1 MEHYQRKAG
10 IFLDIYDILII
21 GGGPAG
27 LSAGLY
33 CGRAGLKALLLE
45 GTAPGGQLLLADR
58 IGNYPGLTGEPG
70 GPELA
75 GRMLQMA
82 QEAGVT
88 VLTAQAE
95 EFSLRGD
102 TKEVRAGGQSFFG
115 KALIL
120 ACGAAPRKLNIPGE
134 AALTGRGVSWCALC
148 DGFFFR
154 NKTVCVIGGG
164 SSAVS
169 EALYLAPLC
178 RTVWLIHRG
187 TALRA
192 EKALCRRIEES
203 PNLRFLPDTIVTE
216 ILGTTEVTGLR
227 LKSGGEPDR
236 VLPCQGVFV
245 AIGRVPASEG
255 VRNQLDTDAGGYILT
270 DGNMATSLPGV
281 FAAGDIRHKPLRQV
295 VTAAADGA
303 VAAGSCEAFLRQRTD
318 P

>member
-1 MEHYQRKAG
+1 ME
-10 IFLDIYDILII
+10 IYDVLII
-21 GGGPAG
+21 GGGPEG

-45 GTAPGGQLLLADR
+45 GAAPGGQLLLADR
-58 IGNYPGLTGEPG
+58 IGNYPGLSGEPG

-75 GRMLQMA
+75 SRMLQMA
-82 QEAGVT
+82 QDAGVA

-102 TKEVRAGGQSFFG
+102 TKEVRAGGQAFFG
-115 KALIL
+115 KTLIL
-120 ACGAAPRKLNIPGE
+120 ACGATPRKLNIPGE

-178 RTVWLIHRG
+178 QTVWLIHRG
-187 TALRA
+187 AALRA
-192 EKALCRRIEES
+192 ENALRRRMEEA
-203 PNLRFLPDTIVTE
+203 PNLHFLPDTIVTE
-216 ILGTTEVTGLR
+216 ILGATEVTGVQ
-227 LKSGGEPDR
+227 LKSGEEADR

-255 VRNQLDTDAGGYILT
+255 VRHQLDTDAGGYLLT

-281 FAAGDIRHKPLRQV
+281 FAAGDIRHKPMRQV

-303 VAAGSCEAFLRQRTD
+303 VAAGSCEAYLRRGKVKFFTGS
-318 P
+318 

>member
-1 MEHYQRKAG
+1 M
-10 IFLDIYDILII
+10 DIYDVLII

-33 CGRAGLKALLLE
+33 CGRAGLKTLLLE

-58 IGNYPGLTGEPG
+58 IGNYPGLSGEPG

-75 GRMLQMA
+75 SRMLQMA
-82 QEAGVT
+82 QDAGVT
-88 VLTAQAE
+88 VLHAQVDH
-95 EFSLRGD
+95 FFLRGA
-102 TKEVRAGGQSFFG
+102 TKEVRASGQSFFG
-115 KALIL
+115 KTLIL

-178 RTVWLIHRG
+178 QTVWLIHRSA
-187 TALRA
+187 ALRA
-192 EKALCRRIEES
+192 ENALRRRMEEA
-203 PNLRFLPDTIVTE
+203 PNLHFLPDTIVTE
-216 ILGTTEVTGLR
+216 ILGATEVTGVR
-227 LKSGGEPDR
+227 LKSGEEADR

-255 VRNQLDTDAGGYILT
+255 VRHQLDTDAGGYLLT

-281 FAAGDIRHKPLRQV
+281 FAAGDIRHKPMRQV

-303 VAAGSCEAFLRQRTD
+303 VAAGSCEAYLRRGKVKFFTGS
-318 P
+318 

>member
-1 MEHYQRKAG
+1 ME
-10 IFLDIYDILII
+10 IYDVLII

-58 IGNYPGLTGEPG
+58 IGNYPGLSGEPG

-75 GRMLQMA
+75 SRMLQMA
-82 QEAGVT
+82 QDAGVA

-102 TKEVRAGGQSFFG
+102 TKEVRAGGQAFFG
-115 KALIL
+115 KTLIL
-120 ACGAAPRKLNIPGE
+120 ACGATPRKLNIPGE

-178 RTVWLIHRG
+178 QTVWLIHRG
-187 TALRA
+187 AALRA
-192 EKALCRRIEES
+192 ENALRRRMEEA
-203 PNLRFLPDTIVTE
+203 PNLHFLPDTIVTE
-216 ILGTTEVTGLR
+216 ILGATEVTGVR
-227 LKSGGEPDR
+227 LKSGEEADR
-236 VLPCQGVFV
+236 VLPFQGVFV

-255 VRNQLDTDAGGYILT
+255 VRHQLDTDAGGYLLT

-281 FAAGDIRHKPLRQV
+281 FAAGDIRHKPMRQV

-303 VAAGSCEAFLRQRTD
+303 VAAGSCEAYLRRGKVKFFTGS
-318 P
+318 

>member
-1 MEHYQRKAG
+1 M
-10 IFLDIYDILII
+10 DIYDVLII

-45 GTAPGGQLLLADR
+45 GAAPGGQLLLADR
-58 IGNYPGLTGEPG
+58 IGNYPGLSGEPG

-75 GRMLQMA
+75 SRMLQMA
-82 QEAGVT
+82 QDAGVA

-102 TKEVRAGGQSFFG
+102 TKEVRAGGQAFFG
-115 KALIL
+115 KTLIL
-120 ACGAAPRKLNIPGE
+120 ACGATPRKLNIPGE

-169 EALYLAPLC
+169 EALHLAPLC
-178 RTVWLIHRG
+178 QTVWLIHRG
-187 TALRA
+187 AALRA
-192 EKALCRRIEES
+192 ENALRRRMEEA
-203 PNLRFLPDTIVTE
+203 PNLHFLPDTIVTE
-216 ILGTTEVTGLR
+216 ILGATEVTGVR
-227 LKSGGEPDR
+227 LKSGEEADR
-236 VLPCQGVFV
+236 VLPFQGVFV

-255 VRNQLDTDAGGYILT
+255 VRHQLDTDAGGYLLT

-281 FAAGDIRHKPLRQV
+281 FAAGDIRHKPMRQV

>member
-1 MEHYQRKAG
+1 ME
-10 IFLDIYDILII
+10 IYDVLII

-45 GTAPGGQLLLADR
+45 GAAPGGQLLLADR
-58 IGNYPGLTGEPG
+58 IGNYPGLSGEPG

-75 GRMLQMA
+75 SRMLQMA
-82 QEAGVT
+82 QDAGVT
-88 VLTAQAE
+88 VLHAQVDH
-95 EFSLRGD
+95 FFLRGA
-102 TKEVRAGGQSFFG
+102 TKEVRASGQSFFG
-115 KALIL
+115 KTLIL

-178 RTVWLIHRG
+178 QTVWLIHRG
-187 TALRA
+187 AALRA
-192 EKALCRRIEES
+192 ENALRRRMEEA
-203 PNLRFLPDTIVTE
+203 PNLHFLPDTIVTE
-216 ILGTTEVTGLR
+216 ILGATEVTGVR
-227 LKSGGEPDR
+227 LKSGEEADR

-255 VRNQLDTDAGGYILT
+255 VRHQLDTDAGGYLLT

-281 FAAGDIRHKPLRQV
+281 FAAGDIRHKPMRQV

-303 VAAGSCEAFLRQRTD
+303 VAAGSCEAYLRRGKVKFFTGS
-318 P
+318 

>member
-1 MEHYQRKAG
+1 ME
-10 IFLDIYDILII
+10 IYDVLII

-45 GTAPGGQLLLADR
+45 GAAPGGQLLLADR
-58 IGNYPGLTGEPG
+58 IGNYPGLSGEPG

-75 GRMLQMA
+75 SRMLQMA
-82 QEAGVT
+82 QDAGVA

-102 TKEVRAGGQSFFG
+102 TKEVRAGGQAFFG
-115 KALIL
+115 KTLIL
-120 ACGAAPRKLNIPGE
+120 ACGATPRKLNIPGE

-187 TALRA
+187 AALRA
-192 EKALCRRIEES
+192 ENALRRRMEEA
-203 PNLRFLPDTIVTE
+203 PNLHFLPDTIVTE
-216 ILGTTEVTGLR
+216 ILGATEVTGVR
-227 LKSGGEPDR
+227 LKSGEEADR
-236 VLPCQGVFV
+236 VLPFQGVFV

-255 VRNQLDTDAGGYILT
+255 VRHQLDTDAGGYLLT

-281 FAAGDIRHKPLRQV
+281 FAAGDIRHKPMRQV

-303 VAAGSCEAFLRQRTD
+303 VAAGSCEAYLRRGKVKFFTGS
-318 P
+318 

>member
-1 MEHYQRKAG
+1 ME
-10 IFLDIYDILII
+10 IYDVLII

-33 CGRAGLKALLLE
+33 CGRAGLKTLLLE
-45 GTAPGGQLLLADR
+45 GAAPGGQLLLADR
-58 IGNYPGLTGEPG
+58 IGNYPGLSGEPG

-75 GRMLQMA
+75 SRMLQMA
-82 QEAGVT
+82 QDAGVA

-102 TKEVRAGGQSFFG
+102 TKEVRASGQSFFG
-115 KALIL
+115 KTLIL

-178 RTVWLIHRG
+178 QTVWLIHRSA
-187 TALRA
+187 ALRA
-192 EKALCRRIEES
+192 ENALRRRMEEA
-203 PNLRFLPDTIVTE
+203 PNLHFLPDTIVTE
-216 ILGTTEVTGLR
+216 ILGATEVTGVR
-227 LKSGGEPDR
+227 LKSGEEADR

-255 VRNQLDTDAGGYILT
+255 VRHQLDTDAGGYLLT

-281 FAAGDIRHKPLRQV
+281 FAAGDIRHKPMRQV

-303 VAAGSCEAFLRQRTD
+303 VAAGSCEAYLRRGKVKFFTGS
-318 P
+318 

>member
-1 MEHYQRKAG
+1 ME
-10 IFLDIYDILII
+10 IYDVLII

-45 GTAPGGQLLLADR
+45 GATPGGQLLLADR
-58 IGNYPGLTGEPG
+58 IGNYPGLSGEPG

-75 GRMLQMA
+75 SRMLQMA
-82 QEAGVT
+82 QDAGVA

-102 TKEVRAGGQSFFG
+102 TKEVRAGGQAFFG
-115 KALIL
+115 KTLIL
-120 ACGAAPRKLNIPGE
+120 ACGATPRKLNIPGE

-178 RTVWLIHRG
+178 QTVWLIHRG
-187 TALRA
+187 AALRA
-192 EKALCRRIEES
+192 ENALRRRMEEA
-203 PNLRFLPDTIVTE
+203 PNLHFLPDTIVTE
-216 ILGTTEVTGLR
+216 ILGATEVTGVR
-227 LKSGGEPDR
+227 LKSGEEADR

-255 VRNQLDTDAGGYILT
+255 VRHQLDTDAGGYLLT

-281 FAAGDIRHKPLRQV
+281 FAAGDIRHKPMRQV

-303 VAAGSCEAFLRQRTD
+303 VAAGSCEAYLRRGKVKFFTGS
-318 P
+318 

>member
-1 MEHYQRKAG
+1 ME
-10 IFLDIYDILII
+10 IYDVLII

-45 GTAPGGQLLLADR
+45 GAAPGGQLLLADR
-58 IGNYPGLTGEPG
+58 IGNYPGLSGEPG

-75 GRMLQMA
+75 SRMLQMA
-82 QEAGVT
+82 QDAGVT
-88 VLTAQAE
+88 VLHAQVDH
-95 EFSLRGD
+95 FFLRGD

-115 KALIL
+115 KTLIL

-192 EKALCRRIEES
+192 EKAVSLTLEVRASNKPAKALYAALGFASVGRRPRYYS
-203 PNLRFLPDTIVTE
+203 RPTE
-216 ILGTTEVTGLR
+216 
-227 LKSGGEPDR
+227 
-236 VLPCQGVFV
+236 
-245 AIGRVPASEG
+245 
-255 VRNQLDTDAGGYILT
+255 DAELFRKEL
-270 DGNMATSLPGV
+270 NP
-281 FAAGDIRHKPLRQV
+281 
-295 VTAAADGA
+295 
-303 VAAGSCEAFLRQRTD
+303 
-318 P
+318 

>member
-1 MEHYQRKAG
+1 ME
-10 IFLDIYDILII
+10 IYDVLII

-45 GTAPGGQLLLADR
+45 GAAPGGQLLLADR
-58 IGNYPGLTGEPG
+58 IGNYPGLSGEPG

-75 GRMLQMA
+75 SRMLQMA
-82 QEAGVT
+82 QDAGVA

-102 TKEVRAGGQSFFG
+102 TKEVRAGGQAFFG
-115 KALIL
+115 KTLIL

-187 TALRA
+187 AALRA
-192 EKALCRRIEES
+192 ENALRRRMEEA
-203 PNLRFLPDTIVTE
+203 PNLHFLPDTIVTE
-216 ILGTTEVTGLR
+216 ILGATEVTGVR
-227 LKSGGEPDR
+227 LKSGEEADR

-255 VRNQLDTDAGGYILT
+255 VRHQLDTDAGGYLLT

-281 FAAGDIRHKPLRQV
+281 FAAGDIRHKPMRQV

-303 VAAGSCEAFLRQRTD
+303 VAAGSCEAYLRRGKGS
-318 P
+318 

>member
-1 MEHYQRKAG
+1 ME
-10 IFLDIYDILII
+10 IYDVLII

-45 GTAPGGQLLLADR
+45 GAAPGGQLLLADR
-58 IGNYPGLTGEPG
+58 IGNYPGLSGEPG

-75 GRMLQMA
+75 SRMLQMA
-82 QEAGVT
+82 QDAGVA

-102 TKEVRAGGQSFFG
+102 TKEVRAGGQAFFG
-115 KALIL
+115 KTLIL
-120 ACGAAPRKLNIPGE
+120 ACGATPRKLNIPGE

-178 RTVWLIHRG
+178 QTVWLIHRG
-187 TALRA
+187 AALRA
-192 EKALCRRIEES
+192 ENALRRRMEEA
-203 PNLRFLPDTIVTE
+203 PNLHFLPDTIVTE
-216 ILGTTEVTGLR
+216 ILGATEVTGVR
-227 LKSGGEPDR
+227 LKSGEEADR
-236 VLPCQGVFV
+236 VLPFQGVFV

-255 VRNQLDTDAGGYILT
+255 VRHQLDTDAGGYLLT

-281 FAAGDIRHKPLRQV
+281 FAAGDIRHKPMRQV

-303 VAAGSCEAFLRQRTD
+303 VAAGSCEAYLRRGKVKFFTGS
-318 P
+318 

>member
-1 MEHYQRKAG
+1 ME
-10 IFLDIYDILII
+10 IYDVLII

-45 GTAPGGQLLLADR
+45 GAAPGGQLLLADR
-58 IGNYPGLTGEPG
+58 IGNYPGLSGEPG

-75 GRMLQMA
+75 SRMLQMA
-82 QEAGVT
+82 QDAGVA

-102 TKEVRAGGQSFFG
+102 TKEVRAGGQAFFG
-115 KALIL
+115 KTLIL
-120 ACGAAPRKLNIPGE
+120 ACGATPRKLNIPGE

-178 RTVWLIHRG
+178 QTVWLIHRG
-187 TALRA
+187 AALRA
-192 EKALCRRIEES
+192 ENALRRRMEEA
-203 PNLRFLPDTIVTE
+203 PNLHFLPDTIVTE
-216 ILGTTEVTGLR
+216 ILGATEVTGVR
-227 LKSGGEPDR
+227 LKSGEAADR

-255 VRNQLDTDAGGYILT
+255 VRHQLDTDAGGYLLT

-281 FAAGDIRHKPLRQV
+281 FAAGDIRHKPMRQV

-303 VAAGSCEAFLRQRTD
+303 VAAGSCEAYLRRGKVKFFTGS
-318 P
+318 

>member
-1 MEHYQRKAG
+1 ME
-10 IFLDIYDILII
+10 IYDVLII

-45 GTAPGGQLLLADR
+45 GAAPGGQLLLADR
-58 IGNYPGLTGEPG
+58 IGNYPGLSGEPG

-75 GRMLQMA
+75 SRMLQMA
-82 QEAGVT
+82 QDAGVA
-88 VLTAQAE
+88 VLHAQVDH
-95 EFSLRGD
+95 FFLRGA
-102 TKEVRAGGQSFFG
+102 TKEVRASGQSFFG
-115 KALIL
+115 KTLIL
-120 ACGAAPRKLNIPGE
+120 ACGATPRKLNIPGE

-178 RTVWLIHRG
+178 QTVWLIHRG
-187 TALRA
+187 AALRA
-192 EKALCRRIEES
+192 ENALRRRMEEA
-203 PNLRFLPDTIVTE
+203 PNLHFLPDTIVTE
-216 ILGTTEVTGLR
+216 ILGATEVTGVR
-227 LKSGGEPDR
+227 LKSGEEADR

-255 VRNQLDTDAGGYILT
+255 VRHQLDTDAGGYLLT

-281 FAAGDIRHKPLRQV
+281 FAAGDIRHKPMRQV

-303 VAAGSCEAFLRQRTD
+303 VAAGSCEAYLRRGKVKFFTGS
-318 P
+318 

>member
-1 MEHYQRKAG
+1 ME
-10 IFLDIYDILII
+10 IYDVLII

-45 GTAPGGQLLLADR
+45 GAAPGGQLLLADR
-58 IGNYPGLTGEPG
+58 IGNYPGLSGEPG

-75 GRMLQMA
+75 SRMLQMA
-82 QEAGVT
+82 QDAGVA
-88 VLTAQAE
+88 VLTAQVE
-95 EFSLRGD
+95 EFSLRGA

-115 KALIL
+115 KTLIL

-169 EALYLAPLC
+169 EALHLAPLC
-178 RTVWLIHRG
+178 QTVWLIHRG
-187 TALRA
+187 AALRA
-192 EKALCRRIEES
+192 ENALRRRMEEA
-203 PNLRFLPDTIVTE
+203 PNLHFLPDTIVTE
-216 ILGTTEVTGLR
+216 ILGATEVTGVR
-227 LKSGGEPDR
+227 LKSGEEADR

-255 VRNQLDTDAGGYILT
+255 VRHQLDTDAGGYLLT

-281 FAAGDIRHKPLRQV
+281 FAAGDIRHKPMRQV

-303 VAAGSCEAFLRQRTD
+303 VAAGSCEAFLRQKTD

>member
-1 MEHYQRKAG
+1 ME
-10 IFLDIYDILII
+10 IYDVLII

-45 GTAPGGQLLLADR
+45 GAAPGGQLLLADR
-58 IGNYPGLTGEPG
+58 IGNYPGLSGEPG

-75 GRMLQMA
+75 SRMLQMA
-82 QEAGVT
+82 QDAGVT
-88 VLTAQAE
+88 VLHAQVDH
-95 EFSLRGD
+95 FFLRGA
-102 TKEVRAGGQSFFG
+102 TKEVRASSQSFFG
-115 KALIL
+115 KTLIL

-169 EALYLAPLC
+169 EALHLAPLC
-178 RTVWLIHRG
+178 QTVWLIHRG
-187 TALRA
+187 AALRA
-192 EKALCRRIEES
+192 ENALRRRMEEA
-203 PNLRFLPDTIVTE
+203 PNLHFLPDTIVTE
-216 ILGTTEVTGLR
+216 ILGATEVTGVR
-227 LKSGGEPDR
+227 LKSGEEADR

-255 VRNQLDTDAGGYILT
+255 VRHQLDTDAGGYLLT

-281 FAAGDIRHKPLRQV
+281 FAAGDIRHKPMRQV

-303 VAAGSCEAFLRQRTD
+303 VAAGSCEAYLRRGKVKFFTGS
-318 P
+318 

>member
-1 MEHYQRKAG
+1 ME
-10 IFLDIYDILII
+10 IYDVLII

-45 GTAPGGQLLLADR
+45 GAAPGGQLLLADR
-58 IGNYPGLTGEPG
+58 IGNYPGLSGEPG

-75 GRMLQMA
+75 SRMLQMA
-82 QEAGVT
+82 QDAGVA

-102 TKEVRAGGQSFFG
+102 TKEVRAGGQAFFG
-115 KALIL
+115 KTLIL
-120 ACGAAPRKLNIPGE
+120 ACGATPRKLNIPGE

-178 RTVWLIHRG
+178 QTVWLIHRG
-187 TALRA
+187 AALRA
-192 EKALCRRIEES
+192 ENALRRRMEEA
-203 PNLRFLPDTIVTE
+203 PNLHFLPDTIVTE
-216 ILGTTEVTGLR
+216 ILGATEVTGVR
-227 LKSGGEPDR
+227 LKSGEEADR

-255 VRNQLDTDAGGYILT
+255 VRHQLDTDAGGYLLT

-281 FAAGDIRHKPLRQV
+281 FAAGDIRHKPMRQV

-303 VAAGSCEAFLRQRTD
+303 VAAGSCEAYLRRGKGS
-318 P
+318 

>member
-1 MEHYQRKAG
+1 
-10 IFLDIYDILII
+10 
-21 GGGPAG
+21 
-27 LSAGLY
+27 
-33 CGRAGLKALLLE
+33 
-45 GTAPGGQLLLADR
+45 
-58 IGNYPGLTGEPG
+58 
-70 GPELA
+70 
-75 GRMLQMA
+75 MA
-82 QEAGVT
+82 QAAGVA
-88 VLTAQAE
+88 VLTPQAE

-115 KALIL
+115 KTLIL
-120 ACGAAPRKLNIPGE
+120 ACGATPRKLNIPGE

-192 EKALCRRIEES
+192 EKALCRRIEEA

-227 LKSGGEPDR
+227 RKSGGEPDR

-255 VRNQLDTDAGGYILT
+255 VRHQLDTDAGGYILT

-281 FAAGDIRHKPLRQV
+281 FAAGDIRHKPMRQV

-303 VAAGSCEAFLRQRTD
+303 VAAGSCEAYLRRGKVKFFTGS
-318 P
+318 

>member
-1 MEHYQRKAG
+1 ME
-10 IFLDIYDILII
+10 IYDVLII

-45 GTAPGGQLLLADR
+45 GAAPGGQLLLADR
-58 IGNYPGLTGEPG
+58 IGNYPGLSGEPG

-75 GRMLQMA
+75 SRMLQMA
-82 QEAGVT
+82 QDAGVA

-102 TKEVRAGGQSFFG
+102 TKEVRAGGQAFFG
-115 KALIL
+115 KTLIL

-178 RTVWLIHRG
+178 QTVWLIHRG
-187 TALRA
+187 AALRA
-192 EKALCRRIEES
+192 ENALRRRMEEA
-203 PNLRFLPDTIVTE
+203 PNLHFLPDTIVTE
-216 ILGTTEVTGLR
+216 ILGATEVTGVR
-227 LKSGGEPDR
+227 LKSGEEADR

-255 VRNQLDTDAGGYILT
+255 VRHQLDTDAGGYLLT

-281 FAAGDIRHKPLRQV
+281 FAAGDIRHKPMRQV

-303 VAAGSCEAFLRQRTD
+303 VAAGSCEAYLRRGKVKFFTGS
-318 P
+318 

>member
-1 MEHYQRKAG
+1 ME
-10 IFLDIYDILII
+10 IYDVLII

-45 GTAPGGQLLLADR
+45 GAAPGGQLLLADR
-58 IGNYPGLTGEPG
+58 IGNYPGLSGEPG

-75 GRMLQMA
+75 SRMLQMA
-82 QEAGVT
+82 QDAGVA
-88 VLTAQAE
+88 VLTAQVE
-95 EFSLRGD
+95 EFSLRGG

-115 KALIL
+115 KTLIL

-169 EALYLAPLC
+169 EALHLAPLC
-178 RTVWLIHRG
+178 QTVWLIHRG
-187 TALRA
+187 AALRA
-192 EKALCRRIEES
+192 ENALRRRMEEA
-203 PNLRFLPDTIVTE
+203 PNLHFLPDTIVTE
-216 ILGTTEVTGLR
+216 ILGATEVTGVR
-227 LKSGGEPDR
+227 LKSGEEADR

-255 VRNQLDTDAGGYILT
+255 VRHQLDTDAGGYLLT

-281 FAAGDIRHKPLRQV
+281 FAAGDIRHKPMRQV

-303 VAAGSCEAFLRQRTD
+303 VAAGSCEAFLRQKTD

>member
-1 MEHYQRKAG
+1 
-10 IFLDIYDILII
+10 
-21 GGGPAG
+21 
-27 LSAGLY
+27 
-33 CGRAGLKALLLE
+33 
-45 GTAPGGQLLLADR
+45 
-58 IGNYPGLTGEPG
+58 
-70 GPELA
+70 
-75 GRMLQMA
+75 MA

-115 KALIL
+115 KTLIL

-178 RTVWLIHRG
+178 QTVWLIHRG
-187 TALRA
+187 AALRA
-192 EKALCRRIEES
+192 ENALRRRMEEA
-203 PNLRFLPDTIVTE
+203 PNLHFLPDTIVTE
-216 ILGTTEVTGLR
+216 ILGATEVTGVR
-227 LKSGGEPDR
+227 LKSGEEADR

-255 VRNQLDTDAGGYILT
+255 VRHQLDTDAGGYLLT

-281 FAAGDIRHKPLRQV
+281 FAAGDIRHKPMRQV

-303 VAAGSCEAFLRQRTD
+303 VAAGSCEAYLRRGKVKFFTGS
-318 P
+318 

>member
-1 MEHYQRKAG
+1 ME
-10 IFLDIYDILII
+10 IYDVLII

-45 GTAPGGQLLLADR
+45 GAAPGGQLLLADR
-58 IGNYPGLTGEPG
+58 IGNYPGLSGEPG

-75 GRMLQMA
+75 SRMLQMA
-82 QEAGVT
+82 QDAGVA

-102 TKEVRAGGQSFFG
+102 TKEVRAGGQAFFG
-115 KALIL
+115 KTLIL
-120 ACGAAPRKLNIPGE
+120 ACGATPRKLNIPGE

-178 RTVWLIHRG
+178 QTVWLIHRG
-187 TALRA
+187 AALRA
-192 EKALCRRIEES
+192 ENALRRRMEEA
-203 PNLRFLPDTIVTE
+203 PNLHFLPDTIVTE
-216 ILGTTEVTGLR
+216 ILGATEVTGVR
-227 LKSGGEPDR
+227 LKSGEEADR

-255 VRNQLDTDAGGYILT
+255 VRHQLDTDAGGYLLT

-281 FAAGDIRHKPLRQV
+281 FAAGDIRHKPMRQV

-303 VAAGSCEAFLRQRTD
+303 VAAGSCEAFLRQKTD

>member
-1 MEHYQRKAG
+1 ME
-10 IFLDIYDILII
+10 IYDVLII

-45 GTAPGGQLLLADR
+45 GAAPGGQLLLADR
-58 IGNYPGLTGEPG
+58 IGNYPGLSGEPG

-75 GRMLQMA
+75 SRMLQMA
-82 QEAGVT
+82 QDAGVA

-102 TKEVRAGGQSFFG
+102 TKEVRAGGQAFFG
-115 KALIL
+115 KTLIL
-120 ACGAAPRKLNIPGE
+120 ACGATPRKLNIPGE

-178 RTVWLIHRG
+178 QTVWLIHRG
-187 TALRA
+187 AALRA
-192 EKALCRRIEES
+192 ENALRRRMEEA
-203 PNLRFLPDTIVTE
+203 PNLHFFPDTIVTE
-216 ILGTTEVTGLR
+216 ILGATEVTGVR
-227 LKSGGEPDR
+227 LKSGEEADR
-236 VLPCQGVFV
+236 VLPFQGVFV

-255 VRNQLDTDAGGYILT
+255 VRHQLDTDAGGYILT

-281 FAAGDIRHKPLRQV
+281 FAAGDIRHKPVRQV

>member
-1 MEHYQRKAG
+1 ME
-10 IFLDIYDILII
+10 IYDVLII

-45 GTAPGGQLLLADR
+45 GAAPGGQLLLADR
-58 IGNYPGLTGEPG
+58 IGNYPGLSGEPG

-75 GRMLQMA
+75 SRMLQMA
-82 QEAGVT
+82 QDAGVA

-102 TKEVRAGGQSFFG
+102 TKEVRAGGQAFFG
-115 KALIL
+115 KTLIL
-120 ACGAAPRKLNIPGE
+120 ACGATPRKLNIPGE

-178 RTVWLIHRG
+178 QTVWLIHRG
-187 TALRA
+187 AALRA
-192 EKALCRRIEES
+192 ENALRRRMEEA
-203 PNLRFLPDTIVTE
+203 PNLHFLPDTIVTE
-216 ILGTTEVTGLR
+216 ILGATEVTGVR
-227 LKSGGEPDR
+227 LKSGEEADR

-255 VRNQLDTDAGGYILT
+255 VRHQLDTDAGGYLLT

-281 FAAGDIRHKPLRQV
+281 FAAGDIRHKPMRQV

-303 VAAGSCEAFLRQRTD
+303 VAAGSCEAYLRRGKVKFFTGS
-318 P
+318 

>member
-1 MEHYQRKAG
+1 ME
-10 IFLDIYDILII
+10 IYDVLII

-45 GTAPGGQLLLADR
+45 GAAPGGQLLLADR
-58 IGNYPGLTGEPG
+58 IGNYPGLSGEPG

-75 GRMLQMA
+75 SRMLQMA
-82 QEAGVT
+82 QDAGVA

-102 TKEVRAGGQSFFG
+102 TKEVRAGGQAFFG
-115 KALIL
+115 KTLIL
-120 ACGAAPRKLNIPGE
+120 ACGATPRKLNIPGE

-178 RTVWLIHRG
+178 QTVWLIHRG
-187 TALRA
+187 AALRA
-192 EKALCRRIEES
+192 ENALRRRMEEA
-203 PNLRFLPDTIVTE
+203 PNLHFLPDTIVTE
-216 ILGTTEVTGLR
+216 ILGATEVTGVR
-227 LKSGGEPDR
+227 LKSGEEADR
-236 VLPCQGVFV
+236 VLPFQGVFV

-255 VRNQLDTDAGGYILT
+255 VRHQLDTDAGGYLLT

-281 FAAGDIRHKPLRQV
+281 FAAGDIRHKPMRQV

-303 VAAGSCEAFLRQRTD
+303 VAAGSCEAFLRQKTD

>member
-1 MEHYQRKAG
+1 M
-10 IFLDIYDILII
+10 DIYDVLII

-45 GTAPGGQLLLADR
+45 GAAPGGQLLLADR
-58 IGNYPGLTGEPG
+58 IGNYPGLSGEPG

-75 GRMLQMA
+75 SRMLQMA
-82 QEAGVT
+82 QDAGVA

-102 TKEVRAGGQSFFG
+102 TKEVRAGGQAFFG
-115 KALIL
+115 KTLIL
-120 ACGAAPRKLNIPGE
+120 ACGATPRKLNIPGE

-178 RTVWLIHRG
+178 QTVWLIHRG
-187 TALRA
+187 AALRA
-192 EKALCRRIEES
+192 ENALRRRMEEA
-203 PNLRFLPDTIVTE
+203 PNLHFLPDTIVTE
-216 ILGTTEVTGLR
+216 ILGATEVTGVR
-227 LKSGGEPDR
+227 LKSGEEADR
-236 VLPCQGVFV
+236 VLPFQGVFV

-255 VRNQLDTDAGGYILT
+255 VRHQLDTDAGGYLLT

-281 FAAGDIRHKPLRQV
+281 FAAGDIRHKPMRQV

-303 VAAGSCEAFLRQRTD
+303 VAAGSCEADLRRGKVKFFTGS
-318 P
+318 

>member
-1 MEHYQRKAG
+1 ME
-10 IFLDIYDILII
+10 IYDVLII

-45 GTAPGGQLLLADR
+45 GAAPGGQLLLADR
-58 IGNYPGLTGEPG
+58 IGNYPGLSGEPG

-75 GRMLQMA
+75 SRMLQMA
-82 QEAGVT
+82 QDAGVT

-102 TKEVRAGGQSFFG
+102 AKEVRAGGQSFFG
-115 KALIL
+115 KTLIL

-187 TALRA
+187 AALRA
-192 EKALCRRIEES
+192 ENALRRRMEEA
-203 PNLRFLPDTIVTE
+203 PNLHFLPDTIVTE
-216 ILGTTEVTGLR
+216 ILGATEVTGVR
-227 LKSGGEPDR
+227 LKSGEEADR

-255 VRNQLDTDAGGYILT
+255 VRHQLDTDAGGYLLT

-281 FAAGDIRHKPLRQV
+281 FAAGDIRHKPMRQV

-303 VAAGSCEAFLRQRTD
+303 VAAGSCEAYLRRGKVKFFTGS
-318 P
+318 